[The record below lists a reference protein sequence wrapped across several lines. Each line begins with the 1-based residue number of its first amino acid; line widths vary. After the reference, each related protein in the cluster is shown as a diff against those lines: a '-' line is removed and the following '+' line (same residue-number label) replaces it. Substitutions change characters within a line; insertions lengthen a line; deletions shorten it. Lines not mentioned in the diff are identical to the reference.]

1 VTTNG
6 IQDQGTLDQAT
17 LDQDPSINHTARVAL
32 VGRPN
37 VGKTSLFNRL
47 TGLKLKTANYN
58 GVTVE
63 HAEGTLAGPEGEVT
77 LLDLPG
83 ACSLS
88 PFSPDEALMTD
99 TLIFG
104 RLGAIDAIISVVD
117 ATHLVEGLYLTLQTI
132 ELGLPVILAVNQV
145 DVAQAQGLSLNLDAL
160 ADRLDVRVVGL
171 SAKTGE
177 GISELINAL
186 SQLGDRPQP
195 TQRERGRRE
204 RTHAPWYLPLIPSP
218 HFETLDERLSVGTHP
233 LDTISL
239 DARRQWALNTA
250 ALVETPLSAEMKAMA
265 LRALEKQPELKV
277 ACEQTIQGRFQW
289 LDRHANVWVTL
300 PPEGTGRHLWTARLD
315 RWALHPLVGSVLFL
329 GVMLFMFQLLFA
341 WADPIITLI
350 ESGVAGLSDL
360 ALSLLPPHLLRDLLV
375 EGLINGV
382 GNVIVFLPQVVLL
395 FTLIGLMEDSG
406 YMARVAA
413 LMDRVMRALGLSGMA
428 FVPLF
433 SGYVCAVP
441 AILAT
446 RTLPQRRDRL
456 LTMMALPLVTCSA
469 RLPVYILLISV
480 LVPTDATWM
489 AVSLRA
495 WVMIGLYGFATI
507 TALIAIGVMGRTIL
521 KGAPPPLLLELPDY
535 KRPTFGDLRRRVV
548 SRSMIFVRE
557 AGTVILVGTVILWAL
572 LSFPRLESPPSM
584 TNNATEG
591 SEVITGDA
599 IFIEPLSQIA
609 LQRER
614 SWGGQ
619 IGKLMEPALRPLG
632 WDWQVGIGIL
642 GAFAAREVFVST
654 LGVVYGVGGEVDEET
669 PQLRQ
674 KLKEARHADGSPVFT
689 PLSALS
695 LLIFFALACQCLST
709 LAVVQR
715 ETGGYFW
722 PLFLLGYMSALAY
735 GCAWVTYQGGL
746 SLGFT

>member
-1 VTTNG
+1 MG
-6 IQDQGTLDQAT
+6 QKGAM
-17 LDQDPSINHTARVAL
+17 
-32 VGRPN
+32 
-37 VGKTSLFNRL
+37 
-47 TGLKLKTANYN
+47 
-58 GVTVE
+58 
-63 HAEGTLAGPEGEVT
+63 T

-83 ACSLS
+83 TCSLS
-88 PFSPDEALMTD
+88 PFSPDEALTTD
-99 TLIFG
+99 TLIFEK
-104 RLGAIDAIISVVD
+104 LGAIDAVVSVID

-132 ELGLPVILAVNQV
+132 ELGFPVILAVNQI
-145 DVAQAQGLSLNLDAL
+145 DVAHAQGLSLNLDAL
-160 ADRLDVRVVGL
+160 GDHLGVRVVGL

-177 GISELINAL
+177 GMSELINAL
-186 SQLGDRPQP
+186 SQLDARSQSTEADFARGERP
-195 TQRERGRRE
+195 
-204 RTHAPWYLPLIPSP
+204 HAPWYLPLIPSP
-218 HFETLDERLSVGTHP
+218 YFEALDERLSAGVHS
-233 LDTISL
+233 LDSTSL

-250 ALVETPLSAEMKAMA
+250 SLVETPLSAEMKAMA
-265 LRALEKQPELKV
+265 LGALDEQPELKA
-277 ACEQTIQGRFQW
+277 ACEQTIQARFQW
-289 LDRHANVWVTL
+289 LDRNANVWVTL
-300 PPEGTGRHLWTARLD
+300 PLEGAGRHLWTARLD
-315 RWALHPLVGSVLFL
+315 RWALHPLFGSLLFL

-360 ALSLLPPHLLRDLLV
+360 ALSVLPPHLLRDLLV

-406 YMARVAA
+406 YMARAAA
-413 LMDRVMRALGLSGMA
+413 LMDRVMRALGLSGLA

-495 WVMIGLYGFATI
+495 WVMIGLYAFATI

-535 KRPTFGDLRRRVV
+535 KRPTFGDVRRRVV

-572 LSFPRLESPPSM
+572 LSFPRLEETPSLSN
-584 TNNATEG
+584 THATER
-591 SEVITGDA
+591 SEATSLDDTS
-599 IFIEPLSQIA
+599 IEPLSQIA

-632 WDWQVGIGIL
+632 WDWQVGVGIL